1 MGELQRL
8 MVLKKAA
15 AQRIAASESKGA
27 GGGAG
32 GSAGEGGLGGAGD
45 LAAGG
50 GLPVQELTQDQLIGQ
65 GRRAMDEADASLE
78 RSKKVVETT
87 INIGAE
93 TAAALQ
99 GQTRKMEAVV
109 NELDEIEFTLKKAK
123 TLLRDLGR
131 ALATDRCIACFMM
144 LVVLGVVAIIVL
156 KVTKKDNDMIQIPGE
171 EKVAEVADE
180 LAGKGRRL
188 LAHLMRGAGR
198 E

>member
-1 MGELQRL
+1 

-15 AQRIAASESKGA
+15 AQRIAAAESSKG
-27 GGGAG
+27 GQGAG
-32 GSAGEGGLGGAGD
+32 EPAGGGLGGA
-45 LAAGG
+45 AALEAVG
-50 GLPVQELTQDQLIGQ
+50 GLPVQEMTQDQLIGQ
-65 GRRAMDEADASLE
+65 GRRTMDEADASLE

-156 KVTKKDNDMIQIPGE
+156 KVTKKDNDMIQVPGE
-171 EKVAEVADE
+171 EKVAEVAE
-180 LAGKGRRL
+180 EIAGKGRRL
-188 LAHLMRGAGR
+188 LARLVAASLGEGR
-198 E
+198 

>member
-1 MGELQRL
+1 

-27 GGGAG
+27 GGGRG
-32 GSAGEGGLGGAGD
+32 GGGGLGAAGD

-50 GLPVQELTQDQLIGQ
+50 GLPVQELTQDQLMGQ

-144 LVVLGVVAIIVL
+144 LVVLGVVVIIVL

>member
-1 MGELQRL
+1 MGG
-8 MVLKKAA
+8 AA
-15 AQRIAASESKGA
+15 ALEAV
-27 GGGAG
+27 
-32 GSAGEGGLGGAGD
+32 
-45 LAAGG
+45 G
-50 GLPVQELTQDQLIGQ
+50 GLPVQEMTQDQLIGQ

-78 RSKKVVETT
+78 RSKVVETT

-156 KVTKKDNDMIQIPGE
+156 KVTKKDNDMIQVPGE
-171 EKVAEVADE
+171 EKVAEVAE
-180 LAGKGRRL
+180 EIAGKGRRL
-188 LAHLMRGAGR
+188 LARLVAASLGEGR
-198 E
+198 

>member
-1 MGELQRL
+1 M
-8 MVLKKAA
+8 
-15 AQRIAASESKGA
+15 
-27 GGGAG
+27 
-32 GSAGEGGLGGAGD
+32 
-45 LAAGG
+45 
-50 GLPVQELTQDQLIGQ
+50 PVQELTQDQLIGQ

-180 LAGKGRRL
+180 LVGEGRRL

>member
-1 MGELQRL
+1 

-27 GGGAG
+27 GGGTR
-32 GSAGEGGLGGAGD
+32 GSAGEGGLGAAGD

-180 LAGKGRRL
+180 LVGEGRRL